1 MNVAG
6 LKHLL
11 TGSMPMSDKRNKL
24 RVLLCVLIAVI
35 IMVVLLLL
43 LRQCNCS
50 SDTDTTQTTTAE
62 SANTLPALEF
72 GDSNGREGFGGD
84 ATGMKLTATSGF
96 VFVANQIDQDAKFVN
111 SADNPYPFKVTLY
124 LSDGTIVYESGYV
137 YPDDC
142 ISKIR
147 LNQRLSTGVYKKAL
161 MVYRIYSPDL
171 QKAISQYEFPI
182 EIKAK

>member
-1 MNVAG
+1 MKGNITNW
-6 LKHLL
+6 LKDK
-11 TGSMPMSDKRNKL
+11 DKRPQ
-24 RVLLCVLIAVI
+24 RRMVLCVLIAIVAI
-35 IMVVLLLL
+35 IILCLL
-43 LRQCNCS
+43 LRQCDCS
-50 SDTDTTQTTTAE
+50 SGGNASQATTTE

-96 VFVANQIDQDAKFVN
+96 IFVANQIDQDAKFAN

-182 EIKAK
+182 EIKVK